1 MYAPVEE
8 AVAEVDLELLQGIK
22 LFSIPL
28 WVKAAIIALLAV
40 LGAIN
45 TAVFFIGITNEHR
58 EGWVKASVEL
68 LSVVL
73 PIFILALVLWKSE
86 AGVESLR
93 RKTEEFFLSLL
104 PSVLVRLVEADA
116 VFFEAKKGHQLEDLH
131 SSARV
136 LVNLQKSDCYS
147 DLVILAPESGGFV
160 EVAMRLEINV
170 KKVNFNLCLDEQ
182 LVRERFAEH
191 SQHAVTINH
200 ENMEEVADW
209 LAKRFRH
216 TMGGAAMQDTREHA
230 ERKQP
235 PGSYQFNPTLLRR
248 TLGGRTALCIVA
260 SCTVAQD
267 FLYDPSERLYFAQD
281 LMFFLRSFITEGRD
295 LFRTIPKDGIGQV
308 IADLGT
314 RHPTGI
320 ANEAQMVTA

>member
-1 MYAPVEE
+1 MYSPVEE
-8 AVAEVDLELLQGIK
+8 ALAEVDLELLQGIK

-40 LGAIN
+40 LGLIN
-45 TAVFFIGITNEHR
+45 TAVFFVGITNEHR

-104 PSVLVRLVEADA
+104 PSVLVRIVEADA
-116 VFFEAKKGHQLEDLH
+116 VFFEAKKDHQLEDLH
-131 SSARV
+131 TAARV

-147 DLVILAPESGGFV
+147 DVVVLAPDSLGYV
-160 EVAMRLEINV
+160 EVAIRLEINV

-182 LVRERFAEH
+182 LVRERFAEQ
-191 SQHAVTINH
+191 SPHAVTIDH
-200 ENMEEVADW
+200 ENMADVADW
-209 LAKRFRH
+209 LTKRFRH
-216 TMGGAAMQDTREHA
+216 TMGGAGLQGTREHA

-235 PGSYQFNPTLLRR
+235 AGAYQFNPTLLRR
-248 TLGGRTALCIVA
+248 TVGGRTALCIVA
-260 SCTVAQD
+260 SCSVAPD

-281 LMFFLRSFITEGRD
+281 LMFFLRSFLTEGRD
-295 LFRTIPKDGIGQV
+295 LFRTIPKDGVGQA

-314 RHPTGI
+314 RRVTGI
-320 ANEAQMVTA
+320 AEAAQMVTA